1 MGAGGCE
8 GRGDLLRDEAGLP
21 HAGDHDAAGTG
32 EHHPRG
38 AREPA
43 VEAGRQ
49 PRDGLRFGADHLARV
64 VHDVLLRGRLG
75 HAVQSSAGRHSRSGA
90 LSTTS
95 AAAPSPRRLGD
106 ETGLDAA
113 RPRPYLNEPSFS
125 RDRRIV
131 DPFDAEIGHV
141 QARDSRSNDKRGRI
155 LDAAI
160 RVFAERGFHS
170 ATVAEIA
177 RAAGVADG
185 TIYLYFKGKDDL
197 LLRLF
202 DEKMTGLVAEV
213 KAALAQERSAAEK
226 LKRFIQLH
234 LALVERN
241 PDLAAVLIVG
251 LRQSAQFLKA
261 ADRQKLAA
269 YLDLIAEVV
278 RAGPESGET
287 DRNISPATVK
297 RAIFGALDELALGWL
312 LGGRRAALKKTA
324 AEVAEWLVR
333 GLLPADGGTS

>member
-1 MGAGGCE
+1 M
-8 GRGDLLRDEAGLP
+8 
-21 HAGDHDAAGTG
+21 
-32 EHHPRG
+32 
-38 AREPA
+38 
-43 VEAGRQ
+43 
-49 PRDGLRFGADHLARV
+49 
-64 VHDVLLRGRLG
+64 
-75 HAVQSSAGRHSRSGA
+75 
-90 LSTTS
+90 
-95 AAAPSPRRLGD
+95 
-106 ETGLDAA
+106 
-113 RPRPYLNEPSFS
+113 NEPSFGGP
-125 RDRRIV
+125 RLHRGTLRKRRS
-131 DPFDAEIGHV
+131 ATV
-141 QARDSRSNDKRGRI
+141 QARDTRSNDKRARI

-241 PDLAAVLIVG
+241 PDLAAVLIVE

-278 RAGPESGET
+278 RAGE
-287 DRNISPATVK
+287 
-297 RAIFGALDELALGWL
+297 
-312 LGGRRAALKKTA
+312 GGGPVERQ
-324 AEVAEWLVR
+324 
-333 GLLPADGGTS
+333 TS